1 MHIYLKNTWSVIMQ
15 SFIDFIDN
23 KVFKL
28 SAALAF
34 YTIFSLPA
42 MLIIVISV
50 SDIFYGRAAIEGT
63 LYHQI
68 SGFVGADAAL
78 QIQQTIRGAAQSQSS
93 NFAAIVGFITL
104 LIGATSVF
112 SEIQDSINHIWKLK
126 AKPRKGKGFLKMMLN
141 RLLSFSIVVSLG
153 FLLLVSLLIN
163 GVMDAFINRLTQLFP
178 ELTVILVYA
187 FNVILTFGITALLFA
202 MIFKVLPDAHIKW
215 KHVRVGAFTTA
226 ALFMLGKFLIGYYL
240 GHSQFSTTYGTAGS
254 VIVMLLWVY
263 YSAMIL
269 YFGAVFTHVFAA
281 HTGSRIYPNKYAVWV
296 QEIEV
301 ESEKSIQQ
309 HALMCVENTTE
320 LVQARMLSKLLSD
333 DIESRIKRFV
343 KCLGKTSKN
352 YREWLIEDYK
362 TKLSLSIGKK
372 FREFNF

>member
-1 MHIYLKNTWSVIMQ
+1 MKFSPKDIWSILKQ
-15 SFIDFIDN
+15 SFSDFIDN

-68 SGFVGADAAL
+68 SEFVGNDAAM
-78 QIQQTIRGAAQSQSS
+78 QIQQTIRAAALSQSS
-93 NFAAIVGFITL
+93 YFATIVGIVTL
-104 LIGATSVF
+104 IFGATSVF
-112 SEIQDSINHIWKLK
+112 SEIQDSINYIWKLK
-126 AKPRKGKGFLKMMLN
+126 TKPRKGMGFLKLLFN
-141 RLLSFSIVVSLG
+141 RLLSFSLVVTLG

-163 GVMDAFINRLTQLFP
+163 GLMDMLITRLTIMFP
-178 ELTVILVYA
+178 ELTVVMVYA
-187 FNVILTFGITALLFA
+187 VNVIITFGITALLFA
-202 MIFKVLPDAHIKW
+202 LIFKILPDARIKW
-215 KHVRVGAFTTA
+215 RHVRAGAFTTA
-226 ALFMLGKFLIGYYL
+226 ILFMLGKFLIGYYL
-240 GHSQFSTTYGTAGS
+240 GHSKLSSTYGTAGS

-281 HTGSRIYPNKYAVWV
+281 HSGTRIYPNSYAVWV

-301 ESEKSIQQ
+301 ESEKSILEQP
-309 HALMCVENTTE
+309 VEKAVISPANIPP
-320 LVQARMLSKLLSD
+320 QA
-333 DIESRIKRFV
+333 
-343 KCLGKTSKN
+343 
-352 YREWLIEDYK
+352 
-362 TKLSLSIGKK
+362 
-372 FREFNF
+372 

>member
-1 MHIYLKNTWSVIMQ
+1 MKFSVKDSWTITKQ
-15 SFIDFIDN
+15 SFSDFIDN

-42 MLIIVISV
+42 MLIIVISI
-50 SDIFYGRAAIEGT
+50 SDVFYGRKAIEGT

-68 SGFVGADAAL
+68 SGFVGTDAAL
-78 QIQQTIRGAAQSQSS
+78 QIQETIRGAALSQSS
-93 NFAAIVGFITL
+93 SFAAIIGIITL

-112 SEIQDSINHIWKLK
+112 SEIQDSINQIWKLK
-126 AKPRKGKGFLKMMLN
+126 TKPRKGKGLLKLLFN

-163 GVMDAFINRLTQLFP
+163 GAMDALINRLTAIFP
-178 ELTVILVYA
+178 QLTVIMVYV
-187 FNVILTFGITALLFA
+187 FNLILTFGITSLLFA
-202 MIFKVLPDAHIKW
+202 MIFKVLPDARIKW

-226 ALFMLGKFLIGYYL
+226 ALFMFGKFLIGYYL
-240 GHSQFSTTYGTAGS
+240 GHSHLSSTYGTAGS

-269 YFGAVFTHVFAA
+269 YFGAVFTHVYAV
-281 HTGSRIYPNKYAVWV
+281 HTGSRIYPSSYAVWV

-301 ESEKSIQQ
+301 ESSTSIQQ
-309 HALMCVENTTE
+309 QPEE
-320 LVQARMLSKLLSD
+320 
-333 DIESRIKRFV
+333 
-343 KCLGKTSKN
+343 
-352 YREWLIEDYK
+352 
-362 TKLSLSIGKK
+362 KK
-372 FREFNF
+372 VITAETPQ